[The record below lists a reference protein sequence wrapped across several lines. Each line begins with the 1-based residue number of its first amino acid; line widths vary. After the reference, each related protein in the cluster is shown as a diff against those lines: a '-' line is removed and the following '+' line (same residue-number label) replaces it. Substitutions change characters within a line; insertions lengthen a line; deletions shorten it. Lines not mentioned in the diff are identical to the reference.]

1 MRIVVDT
8 NQLVRALMRP
18 PELGT
23 FLMACQARRFIVV
36 CSAQLFDEYERVL
49 AYPEV
54 AELVYPELRRI
65 FFSQLVED
73 MELVELNDIPNICRD
88 PEDDKV
94 IATAVIGMVDYLA
107 TDDDDIRTKI
117 ITSMLLDEGIM
128 LTTIDELLI
137 LLG

>member
-23 FLMACQARRFIVV
+23 FIMAWQARRFIVV
-36 CSAQLFDEYERVL
+36 CSAQLFDEYQRVL

-54 AELVYPELRRI
+54 AEIVYPELSRI

-73 MELVELNDIPNICRD
+73 IELVELTDIPNICRD

-94 IATAVIGMVDYLA
+94 IATAVVGMADYLVTA
-107 TDDDDIRTKI
+107 DEDIHTNI
-117 ITSMLLDEGIM
+117 IESMLMDEGIT
-128 LTTIDELLI
+128 LITIDELLI

>member
-23 FLMACQARRFIVV
+23 FLMAWQARRFIVV

>member
-23 FLMACQARRFIVV
+23 FMMAWQARRFIVV
-36 CSAQLFDEYERVL
+36 CSSQLFDEYERVL

-73 MELVELNDIPNICRD
+73 MELVELNDIPNIFRD